1 MATYLK
7 NKARR
12 HGSSLTKSV
21 DRIDPTSEFMYLV
34 KVIWLTIVNVAKQV
48 WLLPHNI
55 ALTLQQR
62 REQITRREFETERL
76 DRIRNPSKY
85 AGR

>member
-7 NKARR
+7 KKARR
-12 HGSSLTKSV
+12 HGSSLTKNV
-21 DRIDPTSEFMYLV
+21 DRIDPTFEFMYLV
-34 KVIWLTIVNVAKQV
+34 KVIWLTIVNLTKQV

-55 ALTLQQR
+55 VLAVQQR